1 MSVPLE
7 LLDFIGFFE
16 AEPSGIDEEVGW
28 TCGATFESVRG
39 DDRIWAFIAPDD
51 GLFSLKWW
59 DNVGIRIDL
68 SLQGVVD
75 WIFECQPGKER
86 LLLKFHQPGVEYFI
100 VELKPH
106 INVSCVV
113 RWA

>member
-1 MSVPLE
+1 MTASLE

-16 AEPSGIDEEVGW
+16 AEPTSVDEEVGW
-28 TCGATFESVRG
+28 TCGAQFDSVRG
-39 DDRIWAFIAPDD
+39 DSQIRAVVAPDD
-51 GLFSLKWW
+51 GEFSFKWW
-59 DNVGIRIDL
+59 DQAGIRMDI
-68 SLQGVVD
+68 SLQGVVE
-75 WIFECQPGKER
+75 WIFDCEPGKER
-86 LLLKFHQPGVEYFI
+86 LVLKFHQPGVEYFI